1 MHACREL
8 HVDNMHSKYFPP
20 PLVQDEV
27 FNHIEGT
34 EMDKVREQVAVK
46 REWLNTNMAA
56 CHSLPKSTDPSI
68 TCAQIRAELKVS
80 QS

>member
-1 MHACREL
+1 MLIILNEDSTPL
-8 HVDNMHSKYFPP
+8 IPP

-34 EMDKVREQVAVK
+34 EMDKVREQVVAK

-56 CHSLPKSTDPSI
+56 CHLLPKSTDPTT
-68 TCAQIRAELKVS
+68 TCAQIRAELKVYMNLKP
-80 QS
+80 